1 MRIIGGNFKGK
12 KIITPIDKST
22 RPLKD
27 MVRESIFNIL
37 EHSKNEFVNLNGS
50 KILDLF
56 SGTGSFGIECISRG
70 AEKVI
75 FFENYINSIKILKK
89 NLDLLE
95 LNKHVKIV
103 EKDVYDINQLHLN
116 LKKFDLI
123 FLDPPFK
130 DNKINKIIETIKRM
144 KRIVKMGVVLS
155 IAAIA
160 FTAYSASASA
170 LQPSFDEDMII
181 DVDDVLF
188 PEELIP
194 LFGTDVDIEAS
205 GCLPHWMGPEG
216 INITVT
222 NNSDLA
228 KGYDVFVYNGVVEIE
243 ETPEFTF
250 PEEATGS
257 DSEFIFPGES
267 HEFPRYIGP
276 LFAPESPT
284 VVRVQITES
293 LPVLLI
299 DAEDDVIVEAD
310 VIFDEEI
317 IVCEYDA
324 DEMLSEAAEEFAAAE
339 ALVR

>member
-1 MRIIGGNFKGK
+1 MK
-12 KIITPIDKST
+12 
-22 RPLKD
+22 
-27 MVRESIFNIL
+27 
-37 EHSKNEFVNLNGS
+37 
-50 KILDLF
+50 
-56 SGTGSFGIECISRG
+56 
-70 AEKVI
+70 
-75 FFENYINSIKILKK
+75 
-89 NLDLLE
+89 
-95 LNKHVKIV
+95 
-103 EKDVYDINQLHLN
+103 
-116 LKKFDLI
+116 
-123 FLDPPFK
+123 
-130 DNKINKIIETIKRM
+130 TIKRM

-194 LFGTDVDIEAS
+194 LFGTDVDVEAT
-205 GCLPHWMGPEG
+205 GCLPHFAGPEG
-216 INITVT
+216 IDITIT
-222 NNSDLA
+222 NNNEFPKS
-228 KGYDVFVYNGVVEIE
+228 YEVFVYDGVVEVE
-243 ETPEFTF
+243 QTPEFTF

-339 ALVR
+339 ALAEAQAEAEAAEEALAEAEAAAEALAEAEAAEEALEADLAAAEQSAADAEDALEAMIDAVSVDVEDYSTELEQDPQIGGDEISGNSQTLVDGESAIGEIAEGKSDNSGLSVGMIILVTLIGVVGIASAGIALERIAR